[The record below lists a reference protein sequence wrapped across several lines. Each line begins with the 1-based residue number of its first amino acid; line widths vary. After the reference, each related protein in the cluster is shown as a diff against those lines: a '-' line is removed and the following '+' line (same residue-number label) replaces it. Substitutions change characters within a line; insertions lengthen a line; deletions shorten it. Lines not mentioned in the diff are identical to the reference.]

1 MLCLSII
8 KKGEQHEC
16 SNTITAGNS
25 NNNWVSICHTKLL
38 DSTLVQDIALAG
50 TFNSPIRC
58 LRIMW

>member
-1 MLCLSII
+1 MLIHHE
-8 KKGEQHEC
+8 KGEPHEF

-38 DSTLVQDIALAG
+38 DNTLIQDIALAD
-50 TFNSPIRC
+50 TFNSLIRC